1 MRAKVY
7 VVVGTVLFLVAVLNA
22 QGASLGSFIS
32 WASGSGTCPSPVAG
46 VSTLCAAD
54 PTQITASFGGSPYVS
69 LKGVD
74 GKVGPQGIQGIQG
87 VQGAAGKDGAPGKD
101 GVGIKA
107 SFKCSGMSVDATGV
121 TLSGCQ

>member
-32 WASGSGTCPSPVAG
+32 WASGSGTCPGPVAG

-87 VQGAAGKDGAPGKD
+87 VQGAKGDPGTGIAGGFTCTT
-101 GVGIKA
+101 V
-107 SFKCSGMSVDATGV
+107 SFGATGA
-121 TLSGCQ
+121 TFSGCH